1 MKTWKSFLLLLSV
14 ILLIGTAF
22 WIYKS
27 YFSYR
32 KIDNLELISQD
43 AVFVLESYNGAET
56 WNQLV
61 KDPVYEILTTL
72 PAFQKFS
79 NQLTTLDSLTGGSG
93 KITNT
98 ISGKQ
103 VTISLHPTGLETF
116 DLLFTINI
124 NKRNAN
130 SLIDEIKNRI
140 DPATRFQTRKYSE
153 IEILEYFDNQNNRL
167 WSLTIL
173 DELVLVSSS
182 SFLLE
187 EAVRFYLS
195 ENPENYFSF
204 ASATPYPAGTLARLH
219 VSGKGL
225 SSLLKGV
232 SQDRENSEI
241 IGLEKLNA
249 GLTLN
254 MTFEKQQLHFK
265 GSLFSDN
272 NVNFTPSIN
281 ANLNAIESLI
291 TNRTLTLTQYNL
303 ESIFETQQLNNLAF
317 NPKAT
322 LSGEIQ
328 QLLIDKGFFDALTG
342 EIYHLHLEDLGD
354 AVNNSAILIRTNDP
368 LFSFGLLREYQ
379 ETTLTEGTDFYLGNE
394 ILNLLEEDF
403 PAHLFSGKFKGFKQT
418 FVTVL
423 EETLVFTNSQQAMKL
438 ILDDHAMGNT
448 WLKFP
453 KNPAAKKSL
462 NPNSGFAKIIL
473 LDQIWNKWTKEA
485 NASWNSFLQKY
496 APSFRS
502 FPLISLNI
510 NQVKNKQE
518 ASLIIH
524 YQSESKTSNTNTAGI
539 LLLPSKSTSFTSSI
553 LYGPKSIVNFL
564 DKTEDVLVQDDQNNI
579 HLINSGGERVFS
591 VKLDGPIV
599 SETFQ
604 VDYYKNGKL
613 QILIATETKIYGI
626 DRLGNPL
633 PGYPINLNGEQ
644 ITHLNLID
652 YNNDKDYRYFLSTTK
667 GNLYLLDKKG
677 QKLEGWTPLSIGENT
692 IAPPSHIRIPGKGD
706 VLLAQTE
713 EGNLH
718 LFSRR
723 GEKQAGSPFSLG
735 NKLLSPLRF
744 KLDQSSKKGLFLG
757 ITAIGEVVNCDLEG
771 QITYKNQ
778 LVKEDKE
785 NEFFLIQDPKQIGF
799 VFVSR
804 QFNQIS
810 VLDKDEKLLFKTKIS
825 AQNLIYQYF
834 DFGSNRQIFALT
846 DLEQEFSYLYDLN
859 GNLMTAMPL
868 ESTGKIQITYQATL
882 GQFLIRTIRGK
893 KLTEFQ
899 LAD

>member
-1 MKTWKSFLLLLSV
+1 VKTWKSALFLLSI

-27 YFSYR
+27 YFSHR
-32 KIDNLELISQD
+32 EINNLELISQD

-61 KDPVYEILTTL
+61 QDPVYEILTTL

-79 NQLTTLDSLTGGSG
+79 NQLITLDSLTGGSG

-116 DLLFTINI
+116 DLLFTINLS
-124 NKRNAN
+124 KRSAN
-130 SLIDEIKNRI
+130 SLIDEIKNRLA
-140 DPATRFQTRKYSE
+140 PGTRFQTRKYSE
-153 IEILEYFDNQNNRL
+153 IEILEYFDTQNNRL
-167 WSLTIL
+167 WSLTLL
-173 DELVLVSSS
+173 DELVLISSS

-204 ASATPYPAGTLARLH
+204 ASSTPYPAGTLARLH
-219 VSGKGL
+219 LSGKGL

-241 IGLEKLNA
+241 IRLEKLNA

-265 GSLFSDN
+265 GSLFSDKD
-272 NVNFTPSIN
+272 VNFTPSIN
-281 ANLNAIESLI
+281 ANLNTIESLI
-291 TNRTLTLTQYNL
+291 SNRTLALTQYNL
-303 ESIFETQQLNNLAF
+303 ESIFETQKLNNLAF

-354 AVNNSAILIRTNDP
+354 AVNNSAILIRTNEP

-403 PAHLFSGKFKGFKQT
+403 PAHLFAGKFKGFKQT

-423 EETLVFTNSQQAMKL
+423 EETLVFTNTQQAMKL

-453 KNPAAKKSL
+453 KNSTAKKSL

-473 LDQIWNKWTKEA
+473 LDQIWNTWTKEA

-510 NQVKNKQE
+510 NQVNNKQE
-518 ASLIIH
+518 ASLVIH

-539 LLLPSKSTSFTSSI
+539 LLLPSKSTSFTSPI

-564 DKTEDVLVQDDQNNI
+564 DKTEDVLVQDNQNNL

-613 QILIATETKIYGI
+613 QILLATETKIYGI

-677 QKLEGWTPLSIGENT
+677 KKLEGWNPLSIGEKT

-757 ITAIGEVVNCDLEG
+757 ITSTGEVVNCDLEG

-778 LVKEDKE
+778 LIKEDKE
-785 NEFFLIQDPKQIGF
+785 NEFFLIQDPNQIGF

-810 VLDKDEKLLFKTKIS
+810 VLDKDEKLLFKTKLS

-846 DLEQEFSYLYDLN
+846 DLEQEFSYLYDLK

-868 ESTGKIQITYQATL
+868 ESTGKIQITYQATQ